1 MYQLFSAIKFVHENN
16 YIHHDIKPEN
26 IFFLNKN
33 KKPHAVIADFEL
45 AQRRQVLKNDK
56 IMGSVPYL
64 PPEVLTKQE
73 TNDGKKIDCWALG
86 IIMYMLLYN
95 TYPFYQKSNSSE
107 KWWNITKIKNAD
119 FSFEENLRSK
129 SSEDLIKHLLC
140 KDPKKRFSVEDA
152 LNHEWFFQFNEKDE
166 IKSEKS
172 LTLLNEVNKGI
183 ASIENERSELKY
195 LSLII

>member
-1 MYQLFSAIKFVHENN
+1 MMEKDWLLGTWK
-16 YIHHDIKPEN
+16 YI
-26 IFFLNKN
+26 F
-33 KKPHAVIADFEL
+33 
-45 AQRRQVLKNDK
+45 
-56 IMGSVPYL
+56 
-64 PPEVLTKQE
+64 
-73 TNDGKKIDCWALG
+73 
-86 IIMYMLLYN
+86 LYN

>member
-1 MYQLFSAIKFVHENN
+1 MKIINNIIISEEQVYHIMYQLFSAIKFVHEKN

-26 IFFLNKN
+26 IFFLNK
-33 KKPHAVIADFEL
+33 KLHAVIADFEL

-140 KDPKKRFSVEDA
+140 KDPKK
-152 LNHEWFFQFNEKDE
+152 KDF
-166 IKSEKS
+166 
-172 LTLLNEVNKGI
+172 
-183 ASIENERSELKY
+183 
-195 LSLII
+195 LSKKH